1 MKQLSEMQK
10 NLIQCL
16 KYLKLEEDAIVV
28 IMLSLKE
35 EDQMAELA
43 DFLMNNQESTQGQ
56 ILEKVMEISA
66 V

>member
-35 EDQMAELA
+35 EETILCSAASHMAQREN
-43 DFLMNNQESTQGQ
+43 FVVPVENTSG
-56 ILEKVMEISA
+56 K
-66 V
+66 